1 MKQPGYYEKRDRA
14 IEQDERVKKAIAKDA
29 APRGAKT
36 YIKKR
41 QADLKK
47 VRGY

>member
-14 IEQDERVKKAIAKDA
+14 IEQDAAVKKVIAKDA
-29 APRGAKT
+29 APKGAKT

-41 QADLKK
+41 LEDLKK
-47 VRGY
+47 VRGH